1 MYNLQVI
8 NSNILK
14 IANISKSFIIQGML
28 NMKMIISILKAVQ
41 LQYKHNIYDNTT
53 VNYKNYNHIE
63 LELSKVR
70 HNNTAQRR
78 NTCHIDKYVEN
89 LPKGLSQD
97 SRE

>member
-70 HNNTAQRR
+70 QNNTAQRR

>member
-14 IANISKSFIIQGML
+14 IANISKSFIIQGIL
-28 NMKMIISILKAVQ
+28 NMKTIISILKAVQ

-63 LELSKVR
+63 LELSK
-70 HNNTAQRR
+70 
-78 NTCHIDKYVEN
+78 
-89 LPKGLSQD
+89 S
-97 SRE
+97 